1 MCEFPSKVAVRLQM
15 LCMLVPSSFPE
26 INVYEKRLFC
36 LQNVLSLSSCK
47 SFLYGGVGDG
57 GGGVG
62 RTLFKIRW
70 RRPLTPDDS
79 NRTSQKTQPV
89 VLLIPGLSCLLLS

>member
-47 SFLYGGVGDG
+47 SVLFGVGWG
-57 GGGVG
+57 TGVG
-62 RTLFKIRW
+62 GRKDSVQDQKA
-70 RRPLTPDDS
+70 PTPH
-79 NRTSQKTQPV
+79 P
-89 VLLIPGLSCLLLS
+89 